1 MAVKHAKVLDD
12 KQFARL
18 INHVEMGRHP
28 LRDRVLL
35 FLSFKGG
42 LRSQEIAGLDWTAV
56 CDADME
62 IRTDAFL
69 VGSHIAKKGH
79 ERTVPMHPELYH
91 ALVALREAR
100 PKDRAIIYGARKP
113 RMSPNNVTVY
123 LFTLYAE
130 LGFDGCSS
138 HSGRRTFI
146 TRMARKANLHDCSLK
161 DVQMIAGHRNLNTTE
176 LYLEPSANVGR
187 LVAAI

>member
-1 MAVKHAKVLDD
+1 MAVKHAKVLDPAQL
-12 KQFARL
+12 KRL
-18 INHVEMGRHP
+18 LDFVDSGLHP
-28 LRDRVLL
+28 LRDRVMIL
-35 FLSFKGG
+35 LSFKAG

-56 CDADME
+56 CDAE
-62 IRTDAFL
+62 SELRTDNFL
-69 VGSHIAKKGH
+69 IGSHIAKKGH
-79 ERTVPMHPELYH
+79 ERTVPMNPELYR
-91 ALVALREAR
+91 ALRTLREAR
-100 PKDRAIIYGARKP
+100 PADTAIIYGVRRA
-113 RMSPNNVTVY
+113 RMSPNSVTVY
-123 LFTLYAE
+123 LFRLYE
-130 LGFDGCSS
+130 KLGFEGCSS

>member
-18 INHVEMGRHP
+18 IDHVEKGRHP
-28 LRDRVLL
+28 LRDRVMA
-35 FLSFKGG
+35 FLSFKAG

-79 ERTVPMHPELYH
+79 ERTVPMHSELYR
-91 ALVALREAR
+91 ALRTLREAR
-100 PKDRAIIYGARKP
+100 PAGKAIIHGVHRA
-113 RMSPNNVTVY
+113 RMSPNSVTVY
-123 LFTLYAE
+123 LFRLYE
-130 LGFDGCSS
+130 KLGFEGCSS

-146 TRMARKANLHDCSLK
+146 TALARKANLHDCSLK
-161 DVQMIAGHRNLNTTE
+161 DVQMIAGHRNLSTTE